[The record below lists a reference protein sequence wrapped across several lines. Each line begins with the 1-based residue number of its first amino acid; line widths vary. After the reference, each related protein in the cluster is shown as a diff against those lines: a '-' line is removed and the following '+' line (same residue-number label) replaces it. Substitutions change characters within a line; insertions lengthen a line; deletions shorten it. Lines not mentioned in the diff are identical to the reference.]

1 MGLLAGHRRGLER
14 LAKQRRPRRIGMV
27 DDDSISINMLP
38 ANLTSQVSKR
48 KTQCQPVLT
57 PEPGE
62 NEFECA
68 HCGAYFHYELT
79 RCPNCGVNLYEP
91 EDETDDAES
100 PSPRE
105 AGVFSKLKDVFHK
118 VFNKPYSADEIF
130 GDALDQAVLYNDLLQ
145 KVGGDRATVDRSDRI

>member
-1 MGLLAGHRRGLER
+1 M
-14 LAKQRRPRRIGMV
+14 PT
-27 DDDSISINMLP
+27 SID
-38 ANLTSQVSKR
+38 
-48 KTQCQPVLT
+48 

-68 HCGAYFHYELT
+68 NCGAYFHYELT

-91 EDETDDAES
+91 EDETEGTEK

-105 AGVFSKLKDVFHK
+105 HGVFNQLKHAFHK

-130 GDALDQAVLYNDLLQ
+130 GDALDASILYNDLLQ
-145 KVGGDRATVDRSDRI
+145 KAGGDREVVPIAASGSSAPEPDCPFGRA